1 MIQKKSALL
10 LAGLAALAYYKYNKM
25 TPDEK
30 SKIADGLK
38 QTGKK
43 LMDNL
48 PGELKNIFAGSS
60 TSHETPAM

>member
-25 TPDEK
+25 TPEEK
-30 SKIADGLK
+30 TKIADGLK

-60 TSHETPAM
+60 SQETPAM